1 LKDQNIDPARLAA
14 VVREEILTEKSLA
27 WLIEHSEIEL
37 VEQGSLKPA
46 PETFTLDEAALDE
59 IVTETVTQSIAGET
73 ITIEATAEE
82 A

>member
-1 LKDQNIDPARLAA
+1 M
-14 VVREEILTEKSLA
+14 REEMLTEKSLA

-37 VEQGSLKPA
+37 VEQGSLQPA
-46 PETFTLDEAALDE
+46 PEAFTLDEVALDE
-59 IVTETVTQSIAGET
+59 IVTETVTQSITGET

>member
-1 LKDQNIDPARLAA
+1 
-14 VVREEILTEKSLA
+14 LA
-27 WLIEHSEIEL
+27 WLIENSEIEL

-46 PETFTLDEAALDE
+46 PETFALDEVALDE

>member
-1 LKDQNIDPARLAA
+1 
-14 VVREEILTEKSLA
+14 VVHEEILTEKSLA

-46 PETFTLDEAALDE
+46 PDAFTLDEVALDE
-59 IVTETVTQSIAGET
+59 VALDETDVEAIADET
-73 ITIEATAEE
+73 ITVETTAEE